1 MRNLKT
7 PPMIPNNAVD
17 EAREHR
23 ADNDLARDRVLEPN
37 RRRLVDAI
45 EQVED
50 DEARVA
56 LRELAHI
63 VTGDDRFER
72 G

>member
-1 MRNLKT
+1 
-7 PPMIPNNAVD
+7 MIPNNAVD
-17 EAREHR
+17 EARQHR

-37 RRRLVDAI
+37 RRRLADAI

-63 VTGDDRFER
+63 VTGDDRFSNSEAE
-72 G
+72 

>member
-1 MRNLKT
+1 
-7 PPMIPNNAVD
+7 MIPNNAVD
-17 EAREHR
+17 EARQNR
-23 ADNDLARDRVLEPN
+23 ADNDLTRDRVLEPN
-37 RRRLVDAI
+37 RQRLADAI

-50 DEARVA
+50 EEARAA

>member
-1 MRNLKT
+1 
-7 PPMIPNNAVD
+7 MIPNNAVD
-17 EAREHR
+17 EARQNR

-45 EQVED
+45 EQVDD

-63 VTGDDRFER
+63 VTGDDRFSNPEAE
-72 G
+72 

>member
-1 MRNLKT
+1 ML
-7 PPMIPNNAVD
+7 PNNAVD
-17 EAREHR
+17 EARQNR

-37 RRRLVDAI
+37 RRRLADAI

-50 DEARVA
+50 DEARAA

>member
-1 MRNLKT
+1 
-7 PPMIPNNAVD
+7 MIPNNAVD
-17 EAREHR
+17 EARQHR

-50 DEARVA
+50 DEARAA

-63 VTGDDRFER
+63 VTGDDRFE
-72 G
+72 

>member
-1 MRNLKT
+1 
-7 PPMIPNNAVD
+7 MIPNNAVD
-17 EAREHR
+17 EARQHR

-37 RRRLVDAI
+37 RRRLADAI

-50 DEARVA
+50 DEARMA

-63 VTGDDRFER
+63 VTGDDRFSNPEVQ
-72 G
+72 

>member
-1 MRNLKT
+1 
-7 PPMIPNNAVD
+7 MIPNNAVD
-17 EAREHR
+17 EARQHR

>member
-1 MRNLKT
+1 
-7 PPMIPNNAVD
+7 MIPNNAVD
-17 EAREHR
+17 EARQNR

-37 RRRLVDAI
+37 RQRLADAI

>member
-1 MRNLKT
+1 
-7 PPMIPNNAVD
+7 MIPNNAVD
-17 EAREHR
+17 EARQHR
-23 ADNDLARDRVLEPN
+23 AENDLARDRVLEPN
-37 RRRLVDAI
+37 RRRLADAI

-50 DEARVA
+50 DEARAA

>member
-1 MRNLKT
+1 
-7 PPMIPNNAVD
+7 MIPNNAVD
-17 EAREHR
+17 EARQNR

-37 RRRLVDAI
+37 RRRLADAI

-50 DEARVA
+50 EEARVA

>member
-1 MRNLKT
+1 
-7 PPMIPNNAVD
+7 MIPNNAVD
-17 EAREHR
+17 EARQNR
-23 ADNDLARDRVLEPN
+23 AENDLARDRVLEPN
-37 RRRLVDAI
+37 RQRLADAI

-50 DEARVA
+50 DEARAA

>member
-1 MRNLKT
+1 
-7 PPMIPNNAVD
+7 MIPNNAVD
-17 EAREHR
+17 EARQNR

-50 DEARVA
+50 EEARAA

>member
-1 MRNLKT
+1 
-7 PPMIPNNAVD
+7 MIPNNAVD
-17 EAREHR
+17 EARQNR
-23 ADNDLARDRVLEPN
+23 AENDLARDRVLEPN
-37 RRRLVDAI
+37 RRRLADAI

-50 DEARVA
+50 DEARAA

>member
-1 MRNLKT
+1 ML
-7 PPMIPNNAVD
+7 PNNAVD
-17 EAREHR
+17 EARQHR

-37 RRRLVDAI
+37 RRRLADAI

-50 DEARVA
+50 DEARAA

-63 VTGDDRFER
+63 VTGDDRFSNPDDE
-72 G
+72 

>member
-1 MRNLKT
+1 
-7 PPMIPNNAVD
+7 MIPNNAVD
-17 EAREHR
+17 EARQHR

-37 RRRLVDAI
+37 RRRLADAI

-50 DEARVA
+50 EEARAA

-63 VTGDDRFER
+63 VTGDDRFSNSDAD
-72 G
+72 

>member
-1 MRNLKT
+1 
-7 PPMIPNNAVD
+7 MIPNNAVD
-17 EAREHR
+17 EARQNR
-23 ADNDLARDRVLEPN
+23 AENDLARDRVLEPN
-37 RRRLVDAI
+37 RRRLADAI

>member
-1 MRNLKT
+1 
-7 PPMIPNNAVD
+7 MIPNNAVD
-17 EAREHR
+17 EARQHR

-37 RRRLVDAI
+37 RRRLADAI

-50 DEARVA
+50 EEARVA

>member
-1 MRNLKT
+1 
-7 PPMIPNNAVD
+7 MIPNNAVD
-17 EAREHR
+17 EARQHR

-50 DEARVA
+50 DEARAA